1 MLFFRS
7 EDHVDRWCQRERL
20 PKRPLISLEQLWYLA
35 ETWYGNR
42 LTVESRRPGPD
53 EMVKIFSEIGLDGP
67 FWDPKSDQWASAT

>member
-7 EDHVDRWCQRERL
+7 EEHVDQWCQSNGVS
-20 PKRPLISLEQLWYLA
+20 KRPLVSLDQLWQLA
-35 ETWYGNR
+35 VNWYGNR

-53 EMVKIFSEIGLDGP
+53 EMVRIFSDLGLNGP